1 MHGAAAF
8 ICLTLRVV
16 DADRIR
22 CFPTGRAATCGTDI
36 GETRAISGRSGQPEV
51 VAFSAAGK
59 RVLITGASS
68 GVGAALARSLASDG
82 AVVGLIA
89 RRQDRLAEVLAD
101 CRRVS
106 PDSMMWV
113 ADLADSASV
122 GPLALAAWDAL
133 GGIDVVVNNAA
144 VPKRRVVTALE
155 PSEVE
160 AVMRVNFFAPMRL
173 TLAVLPRMVERGDGM
188 IVNVSSVGGRLGIVH
203 ESAYCASKFALCGWS
218 ESMAVDLHGTGISVK
233 LIEPGP
239 VDTEIWDQPD
249 NDDPIYDG
257 PKFSAQAVAQG
268 ILEALGREGFEHYV
282 PDMKAVVDLKNAD
295 IDTYIAG
302 AAGMARS

>member
-1 MHGAAAF
+1 
-8 ICLTLRVV
+8 
-16 DADRIR
+16 
-22 CFPTGRAATCGTDI
+22 
-36 GETRAISGRSGQPEV
+36 
-51 VAFSAAGK
+51 VAFTAAGK

-68 GVGAALARSLASDG
+68 GVGAALARELAKDG

-89 RRQDRLAEVLAD
+89 RRRDRLAEVLAE
-101 CRRVS
+101 CRQVS
-106 PDSMMWV
+106 PDSKMWV
-113 ADLADSASV
+113 ADLADDAGAS
-122 GPLALAAWDAL
+122 GLRAAEAL
-133 GGIDVVVNNAA
+133 GGIDVLVNNAA
-144 VPKRRVVTALE
+144 IPKRRTVAALE
-155 PSEVE
+155 PAEVE
-160 AVMRVNFFAPMRL
+160 SVMAVNFFAPMRL
-173 TLAVLPRMVERGDGM
+173 TLAILPRMLSRGAGM

-218 ESMAVDLHGTGISVK
+218 ESMAIDLHGTGISVK

-257 PKFSAQAVAQG
+257 PKLSADEVAVGVIA
-268 ILEALGREGFEHYV
+268 ALGSDGFEHYV

-302 AAGMARS
+302 AAGMARP

>member
-1 MHGAAAF
+1 MRF
-8 ICLTLRVV
+8 
-16 DADRIR
+16 
-22 CFPTGRAATCGTDI
+22 
-36 GETRAISGRSGQPEV
+36 

-68 GVGAALARSLASDG
+68 GVGAALARALARDG

-89 RRQDRLAEVLAD
+89 RRRDRLAEVLAD
-101 CRRVS
+101 CREYS
-106 PDSMMWV
+106 PDSTMCV
-113 ADLADSASV
+113 ADLADSASI
-122 GPLALAAWDAL
+122 GRLAVEAWDAL
-133 GGIDVVVNNAA
+133 GGIDVLVNNAA
-144 VPKRRVVTALE
+144 IPKRRAVTALE
-155 PSEVE
+155 PLEVE
-160 AVMRVNFFAPMRL
+160 TVMRVNFFAPMRL
-173 TLAVLPRMVERGDGM
+173 SLSVLPRMLARGTGM
-188 IVNVSSVGGRLGIVH
+188 IVNVSSVGGRLGIIH

-239 VDTEIWDQPD
+239 VDTEIWDQPG

-257 PKFSAQAVAQG
+257 PKFSPEEVAQG
-268 ILEALGREGFEHYV
+268 ILDALGRDGFEHYV

>member
-1 MHGAAAF
+1 
-8 ICLTLRVV
+8 
-16 DADRIR
+16 
-22 CFPTGRAATCGTDI
+22 
-36 GETRAISGRSGQPEV
+36 

-68 GVGAALARSLASDG
+68 GVGAALARALAAQG

-89 RRQDRLAEVLAD
+89 RRRERLAQVLAE
-101 CRRVS
+101 CRQVS
-106 PDSMMWV
+106 PDSAMWV
-113 ADLADSASV
+113 ADLANTAV
-122 GPLALAAWDAL
+122 GPLALEAAEAL
-133 GGIDVVVNNAA
+133 GGIDVLVNNAA
-144 VPKRRVVTALE
+144 VPKRRAVTALA

-160 AVMRVNFFAPMRL
+160 AVMAVNFFAPMRM
-173 TLAVLPRMVERGDGM
+173 TLAVLPRMLERGEGM
-188 IVNVSSVGGRLGIVH
+188 IVNVSSVGGRLGIIH

-218 ESMAVDLHGTGISVK
+218 ESMAVDLHGTGVSVK

-257 PKFSAQAVAQG
+257 PKFTPEEVAVG
-268 ILEALGREGFEHYV
+268 ILAALESDGFEHYV

-295 IDTYIAG
+295 IDAYIAG
-302 AAGMARS
+302 AAGMARP